1 MLEIHTEKNRNDST
15 KDRNLRDETAKI
27 VEWVIELKHINLRE
41 NALAELSKKRESF
54 PDLAVYLWYS
64 PGTVTSL

>member
-1 MLEIHTEKNRNDST
+1 MLENQSEKKRNDST
-15 KDRNLRDETAKI
+15 KDRNLREENAKI
-27 VEWVIELKHINLRE
+27 VEWVIELKDINLRE

-54 PDLAVYLWYS
+54 PELAVYLWYS